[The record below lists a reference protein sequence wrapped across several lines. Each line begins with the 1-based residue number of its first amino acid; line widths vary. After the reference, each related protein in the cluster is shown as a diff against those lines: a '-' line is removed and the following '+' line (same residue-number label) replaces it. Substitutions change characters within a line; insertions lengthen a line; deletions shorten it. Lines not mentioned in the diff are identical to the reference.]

1 MKNITIL
8 SGKGGV
14 GKSSVTASL
23 AVLLSKKHKII
34 AADCDV
40 DAANLALVLGLKKYD
55 KKETIQ
61 TSEKAKLIPKKCI
74 SCKKCLNTCIFGAI
88 TWDDKKNKPI
98 FDKYL
103 CEGCGACELVCP
115 ANAIRLYKVQNAEIG
130 TGKTRY
136 GFSIV
141 SGQLK
146 MGESGSGKV
155 VTAVKS
161 RVENM
166 AKNKKYDFAIFD
178 SAPGIGCPVV
188 ASIQGS
194 DFVVAMTEPNPAT
207 VSDLKRVLQV
217 VGYFRIPYGII
228 INRWDLNKEY
238 ADKIVAFAKKNKIP
252 VLGKIPYDRA
262 FVDALVNLTPI
273 VTFNRKYEQ
282 LFLKILNNI
291 LNKL

>member
-23 AVLLSKKHKII
+23 AVLLSKKYKIL

-40 DAANLALVLGLKKYD
+40 DAANLALVLGLKRFS
-55 KKETIQ
+55 KKEGIQ
-61 TSEKAKLIPKKCI
+61 TSEKARLIPEKCI
-74 SCKKCLNTCIFGAI
+74 GCKKCLHTCIFGAI
-88 TWDDKKNKPI
+88 SWDDEKNKPI

-115 ANAIRLYKVQNAEIG
+115 ADAIELYHIQNADIF
-130 TGKTRY
+130 TGKTKY
-136 GFSIV
+136 GLPIV
-141 SGQLK
+141 SGQLR

-161 RVENM
+161 RVEKM
-166 AKNKKYDFAIFD
+166 AKGKNYDYAIFD

-194 DFVVAMTEPNPAT
+194 DFIVAVTEPNPAT
-207 VSDLKRVLQV
+207 INDLKRVLKV
-217 VGYFRIPYGII
+217 VEHFRIPYGIL

-238 ADKIVAFAKKNKIP
+238 SARIAAFAKRHNVPI
-252 VLGKIPYDRA
+252 LGKIPYDRA

-273 VTFNRKYEQ
+273 VAVDKKYEK
-282 LFLKILNNI
+282 LFSNI
-291 LNKL
+291 LDNILDRL